1 MQTNE
6 LVALLTEAE
15 KDQLIGQ
22 LYAPDSYFNPIQDID
37 GNWIISTQEQEF
49 CTNSDF
55 LWVKDLPLIP
65 YKPAPDPVPPGPD
78 PGPTGPTGSNN

>member
-6 LVALLTEAE
+6 LVALLTETQ
-15 KDQLIGQ
+15 KDQLVGQ
-22 LYAPDSYFNPIQDID
+22 LYAPDSYFNPIQDAD

-49 CTNSDF
+49 CVNPEF

-65 YKPAPDPVPPGPD
+65 YNPAQPPIP
-78 PGPTGPTGSNN
+78 PGPTGA